1 MDAMRQASKALKPP
15 ATHLLSL
22 RLLWPFLFLLAAFVF
37 FFEFI
42 VDAGGSGGPRS
53 FPAEN
58 PSPLASPTPAAGP
71 FPDTSSLPLAD
82 VVQVIDGD
90 TISVRLN
97 GETLRLRYAGID
109 APGSGEQCFDEAK
122 EVNSQLVDGRAVRLL
137 ADKRDA
143 EEADFPLRYVF
154 LEDGRSVEALLLTHG
169 LAPAR
174 REGGAY
180 QDYFVRLEKE
190 TKASHVG
197 CLWSH

>member
-22 RLLWPFLFLLAAFVF
+22 RLLWPFLILLAAFVF

-58 PSPLASPTPAAGP
+58 PSPLASPTPTAGP
-71 FPDTSSLPLAD
+71 FPDTSSLPLAN
-82 VVQVIDGD
+82 VVQVIDGH
-90 TISVRLN
+90 TLAVRLDR
-97 GETLRLRYAGID
+97 ETLRLRYSGAE
-109 APGSGEQCFDEAK
+109 APGPGERCFDEAK

-143 EEADFPLRYVF
+143 NEADLPLRYVF

-169 LAPAR
+169 LALAR

-180 QDYFVRLEKE
+180 QEYFIRLEKE
-190 TKASHVG
+190 AKADQVG